1 MNTLQNSISDTG
13 TAYTVDTILMQQR
26 TPAAATHPWIVAED
40 IDDVRVYEKHT
51 DRNKVSVLP
60 STDYPA
66 GDKGCEHVENI
77 VSLVLTSYPNAHV
90 LGIRDC
96 DYTRYEIPEHIHPA
110 NILATDERDVEMML
124 FNAPSV
130 RNSLMDWSEKLL
142 PNLNLAISHTRF
154 MGYLRICNHVCKL
167 GCKFKKKV
175 KLSGTWDDNT
185 HRFSEDW
192 QETLLQRFMSNC
204 GNEEPMLYIT
214 SKEDLNDF
222 INGWELEK
230 EPWGNIC
237 QGHDT
242 VWTLSVLMKKNSIF
256 SETSIM
262 KRMTESYST
271 EDFKR
276 TQLYSNIESWAVL
289 KGVGILK

>member
-1 MNTLQNSISDTG
+1 MKPFSYRSTNKTSRKRLDFDFWVTL
-13 TAYTVDTILMQQR
+13 
-26 TPAAATHPWIVAED
+26 
-40 IDDVRVYEKHT
+40 
-51 DRNKVSVLP
+51 
-60 STDYPA
+60 
-66 GDKGCEHVENI
+66 
-77 VSLVLTSYPNAHV
+77 
-90 LGIRDC
+90 
-96 DYTRYEIPEHIHPA
+96 
-110 NILATDERDVEMML
+110 
-124 FNAPSV
+124 
-130 RNSLMDWSEKLL
+130 
-142 PNLNLAISHTRF
+142 
-154 MGYLRICNHVCKL
+154 
-167 GCKFKKKV
+167 KKKV